1 LVNLTTSSDTATQTR
16 FAFRGVSRSEK
27 DYAASEILS
36 AILFDRLQQNA
47 GPAKSSVVNSAHILP
62 GSMIFGLEGASSETA
77 SNLPM
82 LLLSKE
88 ISDPE
93 FSAARS
99 KVAAARSQISVE
111 QKWLDADTY
120 KLASVAD
127 DQRAFDAVTLAD
139 VRALAQRLAKNPV
152 VAVTV
157 TKAEKAATTN

>member
-1 LVNLTTSSDTATQTR
+1 MT
-16 FAFRGVSRSEK
+16 FA
-27 DYAASEILS
+27 
-36 AILFDRLQQNA
+36 
-47 GPAKSSVVNSAHILP
+47 
-62 GSMIFGLEGASSETA
+62 LEGTSGQIA

-88 ISDPE
+88 ISDAE

-99 KVAAARSQISVE
+99 KAAAARSQISVE

-127 DQRAFDAVTLAD
+127 DQKAFDAVTLAE